1 MTGKRIINLN
11 GGTYN
16 ESVKGD
22 KPQVKRADSEP
33 SIKREDRTINLQ
45 GGTYYETVD
54 GEIIDVE
61 GKIVSD

>member
-11 GGTYN
+11 GGIYN
-16 ESVKGD
+16 ESVGGD
-22 KPQVKRADSEP
+22 KPQVKRTDPEP
-33 SIKREDRTINLQ
+33 TVKKEDRIINLQ

-54 GEIIDVE
+54 GEVIDVE